1 MAGTF
6 QATIGGKF
14 SPLISLRDDAVDI
27 DTTYNTAVTDTASEI
42 IGKERPRNITWVTR
56 DVLDLCH
63 EWMDLKE
70 KQYEAEGANG
80 YRKPNKR
87 APHVLDNVK
96 EAWIGIQCAE
106 IKNLPKAG
114 DGSNFR
120 KVHNCARQVSDISNR
135 RTRDYQQMD
144 RVLLR

>member
-6 QATIGGKF
+6 QAKDGKF
-14 SPLISLRDDAVDI
+14 TPLISLRDDAVDI
-27 DTTYNTAVTDTASEI
+27 DTTYNTAVTDPASEI
-42 IGKERPRNITWVTR
+42 RGKERPRSMIWVTS
-56 DVLDLCH
+56 DVFDPCD
-63 EWMDLKE
+63 ERMDLKE

-106 IKNLPKAG
+106 PKAG
-114 DGSNFR
+114 DGSNLK

-135 RTRDYQQMD
+135 RTRDSQQMD